1 TFTNITPTPA
11 TGGSLTATKTWIA
24 FDVDITPDF
33 DLNAANDPHI
43 FTISVQVDD
52 GSGLV
57 PLPIP
62 PNSGSV
68 DWSFTAPDTSVT
80 TGTCTLVAGG
90 TCTVEQ
96 NSAVIGTGVLTAT
109 ALSVDYGGTDLGPV
123 DLTAAGSGQASA
135 LTIPVEATK
144 VWIGYTLTL
153 DPTDALNL
161 WPTQPEH
168 VVTLELTRLP
178 DIPQLPIDDQDLAVT
193 LTSTVA
199 TITGVSDG
207 TVDTT
212 TTATCTTDVTGQ
224 CQVTIT
230 STGPGAATL
239 SAVYTTNIGNQE
251 ASFPAVEDAEK
262 TWRTYRVNVTPTT
275 AENLLG
281 TPHTFTVT
289 VEQTDDGATW
299 TPVENA
305 VPSID
310 VSSPGIIGTETCS
323 NGTDA
328 AGQCTVDVS
337 SPDTGS
343 VTLTATYEGALN
355 DATSEFS
362 DDGEKTWI
370 DYRVTVTPP
379 TAENLVDTNHTFTV
393 TVEVDRGSG
402 FAPLPD
408 ATPTVTRSGVGSITS
423 NTCPAGTDANGT
435 CAVTIRSAA
444 AGNTTVEAEYVGTA
458 GDSDSA
464 TFSDSGSKTWL
475 DYRLSVD
482 PREATNSI
490 NDPHTF
496 IATLEVDRGSG
507 FGPATGE
514 TLDVNAAGVGAIIT
528 IDVSGPAAG
537 TCTTDA
543 AGTCRITVNSST
555 GGALTITV
563 SYSAQVGDTAD
574 TMSALGTKSWI
585 GGGIPDTGSETG
597 PILRTAA
604 GLMLAGL
611 LLLLVSMRRRTAAR
625 S

>member
-1 TFTNITPTPA
+1 M
-11 TGGSLTATKTWIA
+11 
-24 FDVDITPDF
+24 
-33 DLNAANDPHI
+33 
-43 FTISVQVDD
+43 
-52 GSGLV
+52 
-57 PLPIP
+57 
-62 PNSGSV
+62 
-68 DWSFTAPDTSVT
+68 
-80 TGTCTLVAGG
+80 
-90 TCTVEQ
+90 
-96 NSAVIGTGVLTAT
+96 
-109 ALSVDYGGTDLGPV
+109 
-123 DLTAAGSGQASA
+123 
-135 LTIPVEATK
+135 
-144 VWIGYTLTL
+144 
-153 DPTDALNL
+153 
-161 WPTQPEH
+161 
-168 VVTLELTRLP
+168 
-178 DIPQLPIDDQDLAVT
+178 
-193 LTSTVA
+193 
-199 TITGVSDG
+199 
-207 TVDTT
+207 
-212 TTATCTTDVTGQ
+212 
-224 CQVTIT
+224 
-230 STGPGAATL
+230 
-239 SAVYTTNIGNQE
+239 
-251 ASFPAVEDAEK
+251 
-262 TWRTYRVNVTPTT
+262 
-275 AENLLG
+275 
-281 TPHTFTVT
+281 
-289 VEQTDDGATW
+289 
-299 TPVENA
+299 
-305 VPSID
+305 
-310 VSSPGIIGTETCS
+310 
-323 NGTDA
+323 
-328 AGQCTVDVS
+328 
-337 SPDTGS
+337 
-343 VTLTATYEGALN
+343 N

-464 TFSDSGSKTWL
+464 TYSDSGSKTWL

-611 LLLLVSMRRRTAAR
+611 LLLLVSMRRLEPTVKTT
-625 S
+625 